1 VLSRNLKG
9 IRSFVK
15 PRLDID
21 SGTAKLFFHHQ
32 IVPDAKKGRSPD
44 SDRPCFFLSISTAG
58 TVSELNPRTSYD
70 EVEVSKVG
78 TRPGEHIDV
87 D

>member
-21 SGTAKLFFHHQ
+21 TGTAKLFFHHQ
-32 IVPDAKKGRSPD
+32 IVPDAKKRSPD
-44 SDRPCFFLSISTAG
+44 SDRSCFFLSIWTAG
-58 TVSELNPRTSYD
+58 TVSELNPRTGYD

-78 TRPGEHIDV
+78 TRPGEQIDV
-87 D
+87 Y